1 MSVVV
6 YSRCIFTFY
15 CTYMKKITV
24 LYVDDEE
31 NNLFSFKATFRKKYN
46 VITSTNGN
54 DALDI
59 IRNNQ
64 VDIIISDQRMPGL
77 TGVEFLEKVI
87 EINAEPM
94 RILLTGY
101 SDMNAVIDAV
111 NKGKIYHYLS
121 KPWDQKVLEQT
132 IEAAYEIYA
141 ARKSTLEKFSHLEL
155 SNEQLEF
162 LLRQKLLS

>member
-46 VITSTNGN
+46 VMTATNGN
-54 DALDI
+54 DALEI

-64 VDIIISDQRMPGL
+64 VEIIISDQRMPGL

-94 RILLTGY
+94 RILLKGLFGY
-101 SDMNAVIDAV
+101 
-111 NKGKIYHYLS
+111 
-121 KPWDQKVLEQT
+121 EC
-132 IEAAYEIYA
+132 
-141 ARKSTLEKFSHLEL
+141 
-155 SNEQLEF
+155 SN
-162 LLRQKLLS
+162 